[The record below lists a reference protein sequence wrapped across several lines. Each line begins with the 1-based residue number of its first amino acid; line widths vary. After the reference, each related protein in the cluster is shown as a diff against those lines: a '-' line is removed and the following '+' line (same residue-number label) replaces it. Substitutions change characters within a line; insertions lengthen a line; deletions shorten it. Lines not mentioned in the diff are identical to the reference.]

1 MTNLDK
7 AKACVDQ
14 VVHSWNR
21 TRLTDIEKWSTE
33 ELIIW
38 GVVDLAMY
46 LLSPKDYQAL
56 KQYIYDQYGY
66 NVGGAVEK
74 KEGD

>member
-7 AKACVDQ
+7 AKACVDK
-14 VVHSWNR
+14 VVSSWNR
-21 TRLTDIEKWSTE
+21 TNLTDIEKWSTE

-46 LLSPKDYQAL
+46 LLTPNDYQAL
-56 KQYIYDQYGY
+56 KQYIYDRYGY

-74 KEGD
+74 EG